1 MCSGLGGICYMRK
14 FLKYGAVLVRFGVY
28 FDQIVSGKL
37 IYFFIKNNY
46 YSYSFAMRYSYSSRN
61 FLGKTCHNSCVL
73 VYILIAF

>member
-1 MCSGLGGICYMRK
+1 MRK

-28 FDQIVSGKL
+28 FDQIVSEKL
-37 IYFFIKNNY
+37 IYFYIENNY
-46 YSYSFAMRYSYSSRN
+46 YSYSFAMRYSYSSWN